1 MLAALLALIAIGV
14 YLPPPA
20 ARTIL
25 ALAVVVSAV
34 IWVAGQDLGGILTG
48 TETDPSSGP
57 LLILLVLAYW
67 PMRTDGARTDGARA
81 MARADGAR
89 AVHGPAAGRAMT

>member
-1 MLAALLALIAIGV
+1 
-14 YLPPPA
+14 
-20 ARTIL
+20 
-25 ALAVVVSAV
+25 VVVSAV

-67 PMRTDGARTDGARA
+67 PMRTDGARTDGS
-81 MARADGAR
+81 RADGGR

>member
-1 MLAALLALIAIGV
+1 M
-14 YLPPPA
+14 
-20 ARTIL
+20 
-25 ALAVVVSAV
+25 VVSAV

-57 LLILLVLAYW
+57 LLILLALAYW
-67 PMRTDGARTDGARA
+67 PMRTDG
-81 MARADGAR
+81 ARADGAR